1 MALSSIY
8 KNEVGHSKLF
18 SSLDPETIDQLF
30 QSAKILYKK
39 AGDTLF
45 HKGETADHFF
55 VVRTGSA
62 KQFLTSSDGHEKT
75 LEVMRPGMAIGEI
88 TMFLDAAG
96 HCCDCEMLED
106 AELFRFNNAAYLKAL
121 KQHPAIALPLITD
134 LSHQIRRQ
142 TEEIGNLT
150 LADARQRLMH
160 YLFDQLECD
169 GKSECHPLRDG
180 CPGKKSHCTLT
191 LPTSKSVIASL
202 LSIQRETFSRTL
214 RKMKDEEM
222 IEVKGDRINILDL
235 QRMRESLA

>member
-1 MALSSIY
+1 MALSLIY
-8 KNEVGHSKLF
+8 KNEVRHSRLF
-18 SSLDPETIDQLF
+18 SNLDSEATDRLF

-45 HKGETADHFF
+45 HKGECADHFF
-55 VVRTGSA
+55 IVRTGSA

-75 LEVMRPGMAIGEI
+75 LDVMRPGMSIAEI
-88 TMFLDAAG
+88 TMFLDSEK

-106 AELFRFNNAAYLKAL
+106 GELFRFSNSIYMKAL
-121 KQHPAIALPLITD
+121 QQQPAIALPLITD

-150 LADARQRLMH
+150 LTDARHRLTH
-160 YLFDQLECD
+160 YLFNQLECNE
-169 GKSECHPLRDG
+169 KSKCHPLHDG
-180 CPGKKSHCTLT
+180 CPGKNHCSLT

-214 RKMKDEEM
+214 RKMKDEQM

-235 QRMRESLA
+235 QRLRESLA